1 MWAQSLGW
9 EDAWRR
15 KQQPIP
21 VFLLGKFHGQTSLV
35 GYSPLG
41 HRESDMLGAEF
52 GHRCHEAGTCNVGTR
67 ENSRIAI
74 PFLSGRKQSCWLRVK
89 L

>member
-21 VFLLGKFHGQTSLV
+21 VFLLGKFHGQKSLV
-35 GYSPLG
+35 GYSQQG
-41 HRESDMLGAEF
+41 HKESDATE
-52 GHRCHEAGTCNVGTR
+52 HTCTHTHTHPINMT
-67 ENSRIAI
+67 
-74 PFLSGRKQSCWLRVK
+74 LY
-89 L
+89 